1 MASTFL
7 DKDMDA
13 EMKELEEE
21 GIEDSEDEGDSMS
34 GKEKPSSAMS
44 ECLAFES
51 WIFCLVGVSW

>member
-51 WIFCLVGVSW
+51 

>member
-21 GIEDSEDEGDSMS
+21 GIEDSEDEAESMS
-34 GKEKPSSAMS
+34 GKET
-44 ECLAFES
+44 LFFNVR
-51 WIFCLVGVSW
+51 IFGL